1 MTINRR
7 HLNSR
12 IVYDIETA
20 AGPTADDYWS
30 AKKIKAP
37 SNWKDEEKIKAHEAE
52 KRLELRDRS
61 GLYPWTA
68 VVTTI
73 CAMDNDGLH
82 KFYGNDEKKIL
93 SDFGDYLTA
102 LENRWGRV
110 QLIGKN
116 SKNFDQPFLVA
127 RYMAHDL
134 GVPHTLRPTN
144 EPRDI
149 DECLGY
155 GSQSIKGSL
164 SDYAHL
170 LGIKGKTSTGSN
182 AQAMY
187 DATAFEPEKWEELV
201 TYCAQDVMITNEF
214 LTRYMKQFSA
224 SPSHKSTDDYQLTNL
239 SPAEIP
245 F

>member
-7 HLNSR
+7 YMTAR

-20 AGPTADDYWS
+20 AGPTADDYWAS
-30 AKKIKAP
+30 RKIKAP
-37 SNWKDEEKIKAHEAE
+37 SHWKDEEKIKAHAEE
-52 KRLELRDRS
+52 KRLELRDKS

-73 CAMDNDGLH
+73 CAMDSDGLH

-102 LENRWGRV
+102 LQLRHDRV

-134 GVPHTLRPTN
+134 GVPDCLRPTN

-149 DECLGY
+149 DECLGF

-187 DATAFEPEKWEELV
+187 DATAFDPEKWEDLV

-214 LTRYMKQFSA
+214 LTRYMKQFS
-224 SPSHKSTDDYQLTNL
+224 PTNVKVEYELTSNL